1 MTRCPRV
8 RRSPRTRTSW
18 RAARC
23 LAALGSRRSSHLAH
37 LGIGE
42 ELDGDDL
49 HRFAETADL
58 RADPSH
64 LAPQLGRQLHSALGD
79 RTAKLCAQLA
89 AAGGNRSAKL
99 RVQLATAVGN
109 RSAKLCA
116 HLAVA
121 GGNRSAKLRA
131 QFAAARG
138 QRRCQVLPPLRAQ
151 LAPGFR
157 KILLPLRAQ
166 LESSLREVLPP
177 RCGQVPAQLLQLLA
191 QLLLA
196 APYGLDHVPLE
207 RLKLAVVT
215 LSVRHPSQPQPA
227 FRLRHHTPRPV
238 ARQECARWLR
248 PRGPS
253 GSAIARAAGSG
264 LGSDRLPRSL
274 SLSCRHGLPRL
285 APPSPG

>member
-99 RVQLATAVGN
+99 RVQLA
-109 RSAKLCA
+109 
-116 HLAVA
+116 
-121 GGNRSAKLRA
+121 
-131 QFAAARG
+131 AARG

-215 LSVRHPSQPQPA
+215 LSVRHPSQPPPA

-253 GSAIARAAGSG
+253 GSAIAQAAGSG

>member
-116 HLAVA
+116 QLAVA
-121 GGNRSAKLRA
+121 GGNRSAKLCA
-131 QFAAARG
+131 QLAVAGG

-215 LSVRHPSQPQPA
+215 LSVRHASPPPPA